1 MGRRR
6 RVRGLILDLTR
17 VEDGEVAPLDDL
29 IVEPPV
35 HQSPVKESFPLT
47 NCGKCGTIYPCRQ
60 KIDDVFMC
68 FFCYQLTQA
77 SEDVAAFLRNV
88 YSKPCEFCGDTTRIK
103 HMDHRNMFF
112 KSHAIMDMVNMSLES
127 VISEVN
133 KCQLLCIRCHQRVTS
148 AERRLGFIKKKM
160 QLGKLER
167 RGESV
172 TELRHKY
179 AAEYEE
185 VMNQVYNQIKSDI
198 SQRIIR

>member
-29 IVEPPV
+29 IVEPPAEENV
-35 HQSPVKESFPLT
+35 TPT
-47 NCGKCGTIYPCRQ
+47 NCGECGNMHLCRWRLE
-60 KIDDVFMC
+60 DVAVC
-68 FFCYQLTQA
+68 FFCYQLSHA

-127 VISEVN
+127 VVSEVG
-133 KCQLLCIRCHQRVTS
+133 KCQLLCITCHKQVTA
-148 AERRLGFIKKKM
+148 AEHRYGFIKKKKYMCKM
-160 QLGKLER
+160 QRDGD
-167 RGESV
+167 SV
-172 TELRHKY
+172 TELRDKY
-179 AAEYEE
+179 ATLYEK
-185 VMNQVYNQIKSDI
+185 VMNNVYNQIKSGN
-198 SQRIIR
+198 SEGIIR